1 MRTALDSHD
10 CILISEWKPVEKG
23 KDGEII
29 MHQNKVNRIIIY
41 TDKYD
46 HFGNRIGCDKT
57 EIDFFLLNKIIE
69 KINEIESQ
77 KQLMEI
83 EGIF

>member
-1 MRTALDSHD
+1 MRTLLESRD
-10 CILISEWKPVEKG
+10 CILLSEWKPVEKG
-23 KDGEII
+23 RDGERI

-46 HFGNRIGCDKT
+46 NFGNKIGCDKI
-57 EIDFFLLNKIIE
+57 EIDEFFLYEIIE
-69 KINEIESQ
+69 KMNEIESQ

-83 EGIF
+83 